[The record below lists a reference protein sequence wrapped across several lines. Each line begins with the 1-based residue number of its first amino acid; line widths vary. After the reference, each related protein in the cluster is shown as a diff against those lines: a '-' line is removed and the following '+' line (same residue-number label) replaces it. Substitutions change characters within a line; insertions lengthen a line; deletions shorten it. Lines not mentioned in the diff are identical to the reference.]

1 MYAKNLQ
8 VRGCFLTSMEG
19 FVYVWKKLFGRYDL
33 FLYTLKMVCMIA
45 RHHVLCHSSVAVCF
59 LILHRNVFFFFLC
72 EGSPGE
78 HRERT
83 NQQADKVEASHQYLI
98 RNLIEVLFAIS
109 VMFIPWSLSQQWFLF
124 KFETWNQKAQLRN
137 NIMVWVL
144 SFEVLDKRLSCNKMR
159 DFWFL
164 VSRHPSASCTVGN
177 SVGNS
182 PAPQHRSDWHQ
193 LHTLSVLIQDKKLH
207 YTLTIWLIFSS
218 CSISLR
224 IIAGQ

>member
-1 MYAKNLQ
+1 
-8 VRGCFLTSMEG
+8 
-19 FVYVWKKLFGRYDL
+19 
-33 FLYTLKMVCMIA
+33 MIA

-144 SFEVLDKRLSCNKMR
+144 SFDVLDKRLSCNKMR